1 MPARTRWLI
10 VTGIFGTFRG
20 VTSLSEPFRLWH
32 VTVTVA
38 GDDVEPLIVRNA
50 LRRLNDQ
57 RPFLHSLK
65 YSGGRAEIQYW
76 EEAESLLDASGI
88 RFMFTSFVEHR
99 ESAGL
104 PRWEVVGLEVLER
117 SVFLSRGMEYNVIV
131 DLHDVTPLPF

>member
-1 MPARTRWLI
+1 
-10 VTGIFGTFRG
+10 
-20 VTSLSEPFRLWH
+20 

-38 GDDVEPLIVRNA
+38 GEQVEPLIVRNA
-50 LRRLNDQ
+50 LRRLSDQ

-76 EEAESLLDASGI
+76 EEAETLLDASSLAL
-88 RFMFTSFVEHR
+88 RVWNEHR
-99 ESAGL
+99 DSAGL

-117 SVFLSRGMEYNVIV
+117 QVYLSRGMEYATIV

>member
-1 MPARTRWLI
+1 M
-10 VTGIFGTFRG
+10 
-20 VTSLSEPFRLWH
+20 SELSRLWH
-32 VTVTVA
+32 VTVTVS
-38 GDDVEPLIVRNA
+38 GDEVEPLIVRNA

-65 YSGGRAEIQYW
+65 YAGGRAEIRYW
-76 EEAESLLDASGI
+76 EEADSLLDASSLAL
-88 RFMFTSFVEHR
+88 RVWNEHR

-117 SVFLSRGMEYNVIV
+117 QVFLKRGKEYHVMV

>member
-1 MPARTRWLI
+1 M
-10 VTGIFGTFRG
+10 
-20 VTSLSEPFRLWH
+20 SEPPRLWH

-38 GDDVEPLIVRNA
+38 GDKVEPLIVRNC
-50 LRRLNDQ
+50 LRRLSDQ

-76 EEAESLLDASGI
+76 EEAETLLDASSLAL
-88 RFMFTSFVEHR
+88 RVWNEYR

-117 SVFLSRGMEYNVIV
+117 SVFLSRGMEYAVV
-131 DLHDVTPLPF
+131 DLHHVTPLPF

>member
-1 MPARTRWLI
+1 M
-10 VTGIFGTFRG
+10 VTGPSGGLLG
-20 VTSLSEPFRLWH
+20 VVFLIEPSRLWH

-38 GDDVEPLIVRNA
+38 GEEVEPLIVRNA

-65 YSGGRAEIQYW
+65 YAGGRAEIQYW
-76 EEAESLLDASGI
+76 EEADSLLDASSLGL
-88 RFMFTSFVEHR
+88 RVWNEHR
-99 ESAGL
+99 ASAGL

-117 SVFLSRGMEYNVIV
+117 QVFLSRGMEYHVIV